1 MVLTSPA
8 PLLKE
13 GVEAGIDKWARRSG
27 ASALDSADKTSFR
40 VLFKSGLF
48 QFTGWESYISG
59 PSALWCHVSLLK
71 FFTSWAVERWQEFAR
86 KVYMLPVCGKMGLSW
101 IGGATQPSSC
111 CCWFFPSTN
120 PSHEVLKA
128 TKTVVINASVE
139 LTLDE
144 YHPSCSSDLHSI
156 PLVQWTFRVL
166 PGSRTPTHAGVWNEL
181 RAVFRRA
188 NCHQKMWRAIFP
200 PDGFE
205 PATWNRELQLHTIF
219 CPPPLTLIPLWI
231 HCPRLILFASAA
243 FAACEWSV

>member
-8 PLLKE
+8 SLLKE
-13 GVEAGIDKWARRSG
+13 GVEAGIDKRARRSG
-27 ASALDSADKTSFR
+27 RLHSILPTKPHSGSCLNQDFSSSLDGNPTSPGHLLFGVTFLCWNFYIVGCWKMARVCEEGVYVASLWKDGIILDWRCNPAFC
-40 VLFKSGLF
+40 VL
-48 QFTGWESYISG
+48 
-59 PSALWCHVSLLK
+59 LL
-71 FFTSWAVERWQEFAR
+71 
-86 KVYMLPVCGKMGLSW
+86 
-101 IGGATQPSSC
+101 I
-111 CCWFFPSTN
+111 FPSTN

-144 YHPSCSSDLHSI
+144 YPPSCSSDLHSI

-188 NCHQKMWRAIFP
+188 NCHQEMWRAIFP

-205 PATWNRELQLHTIF
+205 PATWNRELQLLTIF
-219 CPPPLTLIPLWI
+219 LSPPPL
-231 HCPRLILFASAA
+231 
-243 FAACEWSV
+243 